1 MKWEINMV
9 WTIKSVRVFNQS
21 IPTLISLMQEI
32 LIWNKNL
39 MSKTHK
45 LLYIKT
51 LVFTPTVLLN
61 SHSKIMKAIK
71 TLIQVLKW
79 MLLLII
85 RSKLSNL

>member
-51 LVFTPTVLLN
+51 LVFIPTVLLN